1 MDYLLDSNIVIIYS
15 RDNEVARRIEEDYKI
30 FSGDYRL
37 AISTVSLG
45 EINASIKKLQLGER
59 RKNKMIERLGSIE

>member
-30 FSGDYRL
+30 IQWGLS
-37 AISTVSLG
+37 VSYFYG
-45 EINASIKKLQLGER
+45 FFR
-59 RKNKMIERLGSIE
+59 RNQCIY

>member
-15 RDNEVARRIEEDYKI
+15 RDNEVVRRIEEDYKI

-37 AISTVSLG
+37 AVSTVSLG

-59 RKNKMIERLGSIE
+59 RKNKKKK